1 MATASAGRADKG
13 SSRGSRAFRAPL
25 QHDRLAV
32 GGQGRGEKKPK
43 ARQPSSCAQTQGA
56 TMSDPEIE
64 ELRDKVHCAV
74 VLERTPPPWTLD
86 RKESTKLS
94 LKYRRGKGEILI
106 VSHGGRGWWDP
117 TSDTKG
123 DAFSLVQ
130 RLEPGIN
137 FGHVRKRLR
146 EFAGLSPRFPIAE
159 RAGRRKA
166 SDRPVAERWADRK
179 AMWPDSPTWRYL
191 ARKGSAS
198 KRVLEMQRCR
208 QHPSAYEF
216 CARASVHRALEG
228 FQTIDL
234 PFGLAVAPTFG
245 QRVPDRV
252 NILPQRSNEAL
263 HRVEAG
269 SMGLFEPRV
278 EFHVAFASK

>member
-25 QHDRLAV
+25 QRDRLAV
-32 GGQGRGEKKPK
+32 GGQGRGEEKPK

-56 TMSDPEIE
+56 SMSDPEIE

-74 VLERTPPPWTLD
+74 VLERTPPPWKLD

-106 VSHGGRGWWDP
+106 VSHGGKGWWDP
-117 TSDTKG
+117 TSDAKG
-123 DAFSLVQ
+123 DVFGLVQ

-179 AMWPDSPTWRYL
+179 AVWSGSPTWRYL
-191 ARKGSAS
+191 ARKRLLPSAILEAASAAGVLREGPAGSAWFA
-198 KRVLEMQRCR
+198 
-208 QHPSAYEF
+208 HF
-216 CARASVHRALEG
+216 N
-228 FQTIDL
+228 D
-234 PFGLAVAPTFG
+234 
-245 QRVPDRV
+245 
-252 NILPQRSNEAL
+252 
-263 HRVEAG
+263 AG
-269 SMGLFEPRV
+269 SVAHVDIRGPTYKGSLAGGAKSLFRLPPVGSIPPTAR
-278 EFHVAFASK
+278 SRRGRDRRS